1 MQNTINIRNTSTTG
15 YVTYKVRFLSTQIKT
30 TTPDLFEV
38 NPSKGILQPSQSK
51 TIEFKVNKVL
61 QRTDAR
67 ILIVKEK
74 FLIQCIMLHEKKKPQ
89 EIEQLWVAYKNDP
102 SRIENIR
109 LKLRID
115 GLEAVEQLR
124 SAGSQQPPP
133 DLFPNVN
140 KRPLVSDANQFG
152 SVSSSNAFASVPVS
166 NKYTR

>member
-1 MQNTINIRNTSTTG
+1 
-15 YVTYKVRFLSTQIKT
+15 
-30 TTPDLFEV
+30 
-38 NPSKGILQPSQSK
+38 
-51 TIEFKVNKVL
+51 
-61 QRTDAR
+61 
-67 ILIVKEK
+67 
-74 FLIQCIMLHEKKKPQ
+74 
-89 EIEQLWVAYKNDP
+89 VAYKNDP